1 MPACASRSPRD
12 PPRLPRDDVAVSEVV
27 GFMLVF
33 AILSMI
39 LILAMVAFNEIQD
52 RAESAVVAV
61 EAESVAQ
68 RVASAVVN
76 AALFAERHGSTDA
89 TYLHPLDLPA
99 DLEGHAYV
107 VHLDPV
113 AGLTPAQVRVVISA
127 LDLEAS
133 APLFSADDSTD
144 VALCAT
150 TASGGRVLVRLDG
163 TSTCGPTTFL
173 SLG

>member
-1 MPACASRSPRD
+1 MPACASRSPRE
-12 PPRLPRDDVAVSEVV
+12 PTCLRRDDGAVSEVV
-27 GFMLVF
+27 GFLLVF

-39 LILAMVAFNEIQD
+39 LILSMVAFNEIQD
-52 RAESAVVAV
+52 RAEAAVVAV

-89 TYLHPLDLPA
+89 TYLQPLELPE

-107 VHLDPV
+107 VYLDPV
-113 AGLTPAQVRVVISA
+113 AGSTPAQVRVVISA

-133 APLFSADDSTD
+133 APLFSADASTD

-150 TASGGRVLVRLDG
+150 TATGGRVQVQLGAVPAPCTG
-163 TSTCGPTTFL
+163 NGIFL
-173 SLG
+173 G